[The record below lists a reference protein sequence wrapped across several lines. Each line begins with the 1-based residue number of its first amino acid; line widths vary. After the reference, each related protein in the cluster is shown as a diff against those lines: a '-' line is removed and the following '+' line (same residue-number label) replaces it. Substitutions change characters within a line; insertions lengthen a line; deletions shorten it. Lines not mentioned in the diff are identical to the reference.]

1 MNCNVWFK
9 HLSSRMSNHGLS
21 YARCDIVTSAVRT
34 HENTNSLVLTITST
48 AFILNVHDRLASIR
62 LRTELMGLKVPL
74 ALHCTRRRG
83 LCLRLSLSH
92 RHRSSDL
99 FRQDEEKQK
108 KKKTILNNRCVI
120 ISLTF
125 QFNGTLKCCFHIH
138 FFIIFIRFTLE
149 RNVPENV
156 RYPLSG
162 WPVSARVPV
171 HDQTLHTGLVD
182 RRSFV
187 RPCSAIRKLHLEPC
201 PIFRFFFRQFCL
213 LSIVAVRFLRMP
225 HTKAKDRLQRVFFFL
240 IAYGNSW
247 SEIGVLKKE
256 VESKIPFNGIIYCYM
271 HDIIFHVWLF
281 SVVFFDCQWFYF
293 VYFLFAAAQC
303 MLKCKFF
310 IRLLSEPIGNS
321 NEVNFIRN
329 TVFGIKRMHG
339 EKTEIDRERE
349 KEIEAI

>member
-201 PIFRFFFRQFCL
+201 PI
-213 LSIVAVRFLRMP
+213 S
-225 HTKAKDRLQRVFFFL
+225 VFFFGSFVYSLLWRCDSCECRTQKQKTDCSEYFFFLLRMEILGQKLEYWKKKLKVKYRSMESFIVTCMISYFMYGCSLLSFSIVNDFILFIFFSRLHSACWNVSSSFDCLASPLAIRTKL
-240 IAYGNSW
+240 ILFG
-247 SEIGVLKKE
+247 
-256 VESKIPFNGIIYCYM
+256 IPF
-271 HDIIFHVWLF
+271 LE
-281 SVVFFDCQWFYF
+281 
-293 VYFLFAAAQC
+293 
-303 MLKCKFF
+303 
-310 IRLLSEPIGNS
+310 LSAC
-321 NEVNFIRN
+321 
-329 TVFGIKRMHG
+329 TVRKR
-339 EKTEIDRERE
+339 R
-349 KEIEAI
+349 